1 MKRFMFITMLASFGL
16 LLAQDAAGTYKLTG
30 TNVRYTNLA
39 RQTTVASIAD
49 SYGLG
54 VSLPVASIP
63 INTGFFQLLNGPFNE
78 DNLELGGAFL
88 NVTFKKAPPNSRL
101 SSLNGPFRSWKKPLL
116 FGIIDTGVFTPNP

>member
-39 RQTTVASIAD
+39 RQTTVATIAD

-54 VSLPVASIP
+54 VSLPIASIP
-63 INTGFFQLLNGPFNE
+63 INSGFYQLLNGPFNE

-88 NVTFKKAPPNSRL
+88 NVSFFED
-101 SSLNGPFRSWKKPLL
+101 G
-116 FGIIDTGVFTPNP
+116 TGTVNEGSYIQLQNWMKSFV